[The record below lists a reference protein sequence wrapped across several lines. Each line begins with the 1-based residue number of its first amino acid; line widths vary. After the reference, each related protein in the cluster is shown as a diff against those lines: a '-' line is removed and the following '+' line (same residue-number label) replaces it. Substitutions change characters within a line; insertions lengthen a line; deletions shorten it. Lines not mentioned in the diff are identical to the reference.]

1 MQETIDA
8 IKSCDEELKGGWGLI
23 HKLISEDTSDEMKKR
38 LFSNI
43 RKQYGKE
50 SQASITNGGDSP
62 RRSGIKKGVMFGKNI
77 RAYKMNPKNGK
88 ST

>member
-50 SQASITNGGDSP
+50 S
-62 RRSGIKKGVMFGKNI
+62 
-77 RAYKMNPKNGK
+77 
-88 ST
+88 